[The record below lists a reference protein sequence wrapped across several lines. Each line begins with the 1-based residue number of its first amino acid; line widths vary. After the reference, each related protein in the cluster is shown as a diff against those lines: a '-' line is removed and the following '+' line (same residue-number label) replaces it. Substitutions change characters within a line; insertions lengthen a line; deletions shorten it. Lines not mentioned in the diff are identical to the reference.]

1 MQSVGDVEGSDKLYK
16 TVVEV
21 ADGETRQVSII
32 TLLLLSTRSFC
43 MHAHL
48 QARHCATVMRI

>member
-21 ADGETRQVSII
+21 AGGETRQVCII
-32 TLLLLSTRSFC
+32 TPLLLFTRC
-43 MHAHL
+43 
-48 QARHCATVMRI
+48 